1 MQRVNQCCIGM
12 SFFTYQT
19 KAHFRQGSKE
29 QGPMKLSIPI
39 GQELLIGPKAFRQEY
54 KTKTNQFV
62 I

>member
-1 MQRVNQCCIGM
+1 
-12 SFFTYQT
+12 
-19 KAHFRQGSKE
+19 
-29 QGPMKLSIPI
+29 MKLSIPI